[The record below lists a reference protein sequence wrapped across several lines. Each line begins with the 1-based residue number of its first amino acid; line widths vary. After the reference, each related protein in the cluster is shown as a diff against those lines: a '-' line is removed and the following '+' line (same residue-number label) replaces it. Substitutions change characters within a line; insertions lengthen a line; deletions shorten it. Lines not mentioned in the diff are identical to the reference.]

1 MNIHSE
7 NDHDSAEQNV
17 EASDTDQMNNNNLE
31 AEEIDDQRS
40 TWGGRRTD
48 LTVDPLTLERYYKAL
63 RTCAISLIVLII
75 LITATAGVMAGIFI
89 YNGDFEYI
97 IFNDGTDALCILD
110 PNTGA
115 IKQYE

>member
-1 MNIHSE
+1 MNINSE
-7 NDHDSAEQNV
+7 NDHDSVAKSV
-17 EASDTDQMNNNNLE
+17 EASDVDQMSEDSQL
-31 AEEIDDQRS
+31 AEEFDDQRS

-48 LTVDPLTLERYYKAL
+48 LTVDPQSLGRYYTFL
-63 RTCAISLIVLII
+63 RRLSITLIVLII
-75 LITATAGVMAGIFI
+75 LIITVSGVMAGIFI
-89 YNGDFEYI
+89 YNGDFEHI